1 MKSGRK
7 CSGYTQDATNAQL
20 VTLETYNPR
29 ASPTSKVSELG
40 ENAIYLDFYHR
51 CAASSIASNF
61 DRDFWSGIVLQ
72 LTQSEPAVRHAVAA
86 LGFLVKTE
94 PGSLKHARSFSAMEN
109 RKTLLFQ
116 YNKAVRS
123 LVARMSEPS
132 YTVEIGL
139 VTCLLFICVEYL
151 RGDYPA
157 AFMHLHSG
165 LKVIAQIGPS
175 SPTSLASRVAD
186 PELIMSKIAPI
197 FTRAITTGLLIGA
210 PFEPLLD
217 GHCPRP
223 QAFLG
228 HSFRSVMEA
237 QIVLFALR
245 NATVILMSVLYRKLA
260 VCFPLDPDDLQYRL
274 HLLNCHDQWLRGLQ
288 NLENECDMSK
298 EDVAVF
304 SSLKVSHYC
313 TYVALAGALDFEQT
327 IYDAHVEDVKAL
339 NHHARIVLDSMGLY
353 TPTSSGPK
361 ATRTDRICASN
372 GEQAVKSSSNILKKP
387 AAHFTFDISLIAPLV
402 SITTKS
408 FGKQRRS
415 DSANP
420 LHGCVEHI
428 SGYLGID

>member
-7 CSGYTQDATNAQL
+7 CSGYTQDATGAQL
-20 VTLETYNPR
+20 VTLEAYNPR
-29 ASPTSKVSELG
+29 ASPTSKLSELG

-51 CAASSIASNF
+51 CAANSIASNF

-116 YNKAVRS
+116 YNKSVRS
-123 LVARMSEPS
+123 LVTRMSEPS

-139 VTCLLFICVEYL
+139 VTCLLFICIECL

-165 LKVIAQIGPS
+165 LKVIAQTGPS
-175 SPTSLASRVAD
+175 SPTSLASSVAD
-186 PELIMSKIAPI
+186 PELIVSKIAPI
-197 FTRAITTGLLIGA
+197 FTRAITIGLLFGA

-223 QAFLG
+223 QALLG
-228 HSFRSVMEA
+228 HSFRSIIEA
-237 QIVLFALR
+237 QTVLFELR

-260 VCFPLDPDDLQYRL
+260 GCFPLDPDDFQNRL

-288 NLENECDMSK
+288 NLENESDMSK

-313 TYVALAGALDFEQT
+313 TYVALAGALDVEQV
-327 IYDAHVEDVKAL
+327 IFDSHVESVKAL
-339 NHHARIVLDSMGLY
+339 NHHARIVLESMGLY
-353 TPTSSGPK
+353 SSTSSEPK
-361 ATRTDRICASN
+361 TTRSNRICASHGDKAPN
-372 GEQAVKSSSNILKKP
+372 PSSDNLKNS
-387 AAHFTFDISLIAPLV
+387 AAHFTFEIALIAPLV
-402 SITTKS
+402 SITTN
-408 FGKQRRS
+408 FFRQRRS
-415 DSANP
+415 AFANS
-420 LHGCVEHI
+420 LKGYTECG
-428 SGYLGID
+428 SGYLGIY